1 MGIIASYHQI
11 TREEADAAT
20 READFSDFH
29 SITGDEKRL
38 HCDIEKEWSALH
50 FLLTESTMPDVG
62 DPFSEAPV
70 VSDPFSAAIYGHRIQ
85 LGEGYFT
92 GITVP
97 EKVSEIVR
105 ALDACDIDA
114 KLEHIDFSA
123 FIDNEIY
130 PEDLGGEDERADETQ
145 FLREC
150 FVSLRKFYLDVE
162 AAGSAVL
169 VTFF

>member
-1 MGIIASYHQI
+1 MGIVATYHQI
-11 TREEADAAT
+11 TREEAEMLARD
-20 READFSDFH
+20 ADFSKLLFCC
-29 SITGDEKRL
+29 GDANRL

-50 FLLTESTMPDVG
+50 FLLTGSASPCIEEPSDI
-62 DPFSEAPV
+62 PV
-70 VSDPFSAAIYGHRIQ
+70 IEEPLSAAIYGRRVQ

-92 GITVP
+92 GLTSP
-97 EKVSEIVR
+97 EKVSEIAH
-105 ALDACDIDA
+105 ALQAFDIDA
-114 KLEHIDFSA
+114 RLDQMASSA
-123 FIDNEIY
+123 FADNDIFPDIWEC
-130 PEDLGGEDERADETQ
+130 EDERADETQ